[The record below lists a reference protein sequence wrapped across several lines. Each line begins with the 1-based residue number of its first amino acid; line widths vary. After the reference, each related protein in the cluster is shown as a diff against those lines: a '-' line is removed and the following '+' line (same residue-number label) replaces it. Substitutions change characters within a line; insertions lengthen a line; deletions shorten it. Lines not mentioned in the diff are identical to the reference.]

1 MNKDEALDDFMQ
13 RIEHYK
19 ATYETLDE
27 EVEKNFS
34 FMKVFNAGDKVLVH
48 RHEGHIQSRV
58 VYYLMNIHII
68 PRSIYLTRHGESVFN
83 LCGRIGGDSELSERG
98 QEYAMALAKYISGQN
113 IPRLRLVSQ
122 KW

>member
-1 MNKDEALDDFMQ
+1 MNKDEALNDFMQ

-68 PRSIYLTRHGESVFN
+68 PRSIYLTRHGESAFN

-98 QEYAMALAKYISGQN
+98 QEYARALAKYISEQN
-113 IPRLRLVSQ
+113 IPRLRYCN
-122 KW
+122 